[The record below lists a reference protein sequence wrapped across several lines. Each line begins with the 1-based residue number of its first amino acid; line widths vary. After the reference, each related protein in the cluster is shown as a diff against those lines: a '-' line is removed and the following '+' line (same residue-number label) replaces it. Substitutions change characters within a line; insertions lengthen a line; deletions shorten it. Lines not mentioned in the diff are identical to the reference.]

1 MKSTL
6 DYSMESCATY
16 FIIIIII
23 NAITITTTITSAIA
37 IVNQFMFIHG
47 TDIFGCILEVSFPIK
62 CLSGT
67 LCNGIRHSCGSAT
80 DMGA

>member
-16 FIIIIII
+16 FIIIII

-37 IVNQFMFIHG
+37 IVSVAHVGCESIH
-47 TDIFGCILEVSFPIK
+47 V
-62 CLSGT
+62 
-67 LCNGIRHSCGSAT
+67 HSWN
-80 DMGA
+80 

>member
-23 NAITITTTITSAIA
+23 INAITITTTITSAIA
-37 IVNQFMFIHG
+37 IVSVVHVGCESIH
-47 TDIFGCILEVSFPIK
+47 I
-62 CLSGT
+62 
-67 LCNGIRHSCGSAT
+67 HSWN
-80 DMGA
+80 

>member
-1 MKSTL
+1 MLIFLKSTL

-37 IVNQFMFIHG
+37 IVSVVHVGCESIH
-47 TDIFGCILEVSFPIK
+47 V
-62 CLSGT
+62 
-67 LCNGIRHSCGSAT
+67 HSWN
-80 DMGA
+80 

>member
-23 NAITITTTITSAIA
+23 IINAITITTTITSAIA
-37 IVNQFMFIHG
+37 IVSVIHV
-47 TDIFGCILEVSFPIK
+47 GCESIHV
-62 CLSGT
+62 
-67 LCNGIRHSCGSAT
+67 HS
-80 DMGA
+80 